1 MKRNEYPQ
9 CIPPMYKSLHYWN
22 VETTLEKFVED
33 NIRIFGKQERSDIE
47 KAFPYPSLH
56 RVIKPSIPF
65 EIEIDE
71 DTHELT
77 YRGYTFVY
85 PEGTTHFKLDL
96 FGFGGVSDNLNN
108 VRNNL
113 PTPLNITRNLL
124 PTNNVDDP
132 ECQWCV
138 YKEERD
144 YGSSFGFFWMYLDKG
159 TRVTDDVFSIEYLKR
174 FNKMTHE
181 PPLRT
186 VMSLLLEH
194 FDDTLIGALLQ
205 DNMELESLFEH
216 KHPITKLIQYFDLN
230 RVYREEEHV
239 GDYEIQNK
247 HKLLSYVINDSE
259 FKDAY
264 RMFTKEGA
272 LTKFNNLVEMF
283 KASKYGEFVKVE
295 QTEIYD
301 CCSIHTDNLVVS
313 FCSPHDEDSRYSSH
327 VSLNGRICFDNL
339 SEFSTWGKNINNP
352 LYFPTNE
359 DDFNIII
366 KHLEFIESDEYV
378 TQLNCE
384 ISDTEFE
391 SWWESK
397 HIDIQHLM
405 DFSQ

>member
-1 MKRNEYPQ
+1 MKRNEYPY

-33 NIRIFGKQERSDIE
+33 NIRIFGKQERSDVE

-65 EIEIDE
+65 EIEIDAN
-71 DTHELT
+71 THELT

-96 FGFGGVSDNLNN
+96 FGFGDANDSLTN

-113 PTPLNITRNLL
+113 PTPLKIEGCTIS
-124 PTNNVDDP
+124 P
-132 ECQWCV
+132 ESQWCV
-138 YKEERD
+138 YKEER
-144 YGSSFGFFWMYLDKG
+144 YSGSSLGCFWVLLEKG
-159 TRVTDDVFSIEYLKR
+159 SRCTDDVYSIEYLQQ

-216 KHPITKLIQYFDLN
+216 KHSIQKLAQYFDLN
-230 RVYREEEHV
+230 RVYREDEQV

-247 HKLLSYVINDSE
+247 HKLLSYVIGDSE

-264 RMFTKEGA
+264 RMFTKECA
-272 LTKFNNLVEMF
+272 LMKFNNLVDMF
-283 KASKYGEFVKVE
+283 KASKYSDFVKVE
-295 QTEIYD
+295 QLEIYD
-301 CCSIHTDNLVVS
+301 CCTIHTDNLVVS
-313 FCSPHDEDSRYSSH
+313 FCSPHDEDSQYASH
-327 VSLNGRICFDNL
+327 ISLNGRIGFDNIN
-339 SEFSTWGKNINNP
+339 EFRTWGKNINAP
-352 LYFPTNE
+352 FKFPNSQAE
-359 DDFNIII
+359 FDIVL
-366 KHLEFIESDEYV
+366 KHLEFIESDDYV
-378 TQLNCE
+378 NQVS
-384 ISDTEFE
+384 SDMLDEEFE
-391 SWWESK
+391 VWWNNK
-397 HIDIQHLM
+397 HDQCKHLM
-405 DFSQ
+405 DFS

>member
-9 CIPPMYKSLHYWN
+9 CISPMYKALHYWN

-33 NIRIFGKQERSDIE
+33 NIRIFGKQERSDVE

-56 RVIKPSIPF
+56 RVSKPSTPF
-65 EIEIDE
+65 EVEVDD

-96 FGFGGVSDNLNN
+96 FGYGNDHDELTN

-113 PTPLNITRNLL
+113 PTPLKIEGDVNS
-124 PTNNVDDP
+124 PGS
-132 ECQWCV
+132 QWCV

-144 YGSSFGFFWMYLDKG
+144 YGSSLGCFWVLLEKG
-159 TRVTDDVFSIEYLKR
+159 SRCTDDVCSIEYLR
-174 FNKMTHE
+174 QFNKMTHE

-186 VMSLLLEH
+186 VMSLLIEY

-205 DNMELESLFEH
+205 DNMELESLFEM
-216 KHPITKLIQYFDLN
+216 KHPIQKLIQYFDLN
-230 RVYREEEHV
+230 RVYRIYREEDI
-239 GDYEIQNK
+239 GYDYEIQNK
-247 HKLLSYVINDSE
+247 HKLLSYVVGDSE

-272 LTKFNNLVEMF
+272 LTKFNNLVDMF

>member
-22 VETTLEKFVED
+22 VETTLDKFVED
-33 NIRIFGKQERSDIE
+33 NIRIFGKQERSDVE

-65 EIEIDE
+65 EIDIDE
-71 DTHELT
+71 DTRELT
-77 YRGYTFVY
+77 YRGYTFGY

-96 FGFGGVSDNLNN
+96 FGFGNSCDSLSN

-113 PTPLNITRNLL
+113 PTPLKIEGD
-124 PTNNVDDP
+124 VSSH
-132 ECQWCV
+132 ESQWCV
-138 YKEERD
+138 YKEELD
-144 YGSSFGFFWMYLDKG
+144 MGSSLGCFWVLLEKG
-159 TRVTDDVFSIEYLKR
+159 SRCTDDVHSIEYLKR
-174 FNKMTHE
+174 FDKMTHE

-216 KHPITKLIQYFDLN
+216 KHSIQKLTQYFDLN
-230 RVYREEEHV
+230 RVYREDEQV
-239 GDYEIQNK
+239 GEYEIQNK
-247 HKLLSYVINDSE
+247 HKLLSYVIGDSD

-295 QTEIYD
+295 QLEIYD
-301 CCSIHTDNLVVS
+301 CCTIHTDNLVVS
-313 FCSPHDEDSRYSSH
+313 FCSPHDEDSRYASH
-327 VSLNGRICFDNL
+327 ISLNGRISFDNIN
-339 SEFSTWGKNINNP
+339 EFRTWGKNINNP

-397 HIDIQHLM
+397 HMDIQHLM

>member
-1 MKRNEYPQ
+1 MKSNEYPH
-9 CIPPMYKSLHYWN
+9 CIPQMYKGLHYWN
-22 VETTLEKFVED
+22 VETTLEKFVEE
-33 NIRIFGKQERSDIE
+33 NIKIFGKQERSDVE

-65 EIEIDE
+65 EVEVDE

-96 FGFGGVSDNLNN
+96 FGFGDANDSLSN

-113 PTPLNITRNLL
+113 PTPLKIEGD
-124 PTNNVDDP
+124 VSSHDS
-132 ECQWCV
+132 QWCA

-144 YGSSFGFFWMYLDKG
+144 YGSSLGCFWVLLEKG
-159 TRVTDDVFSIEYLKR
+159 SRCTDDVFSIEYLKR

-205 DNMELESLFEH
+205 DNMELESLFER
-216 KHPITKLIQYFDLN
+216 KHSIQKLTQYFDLN
-230 RVYREEEHV
+230 RVYREDEQV
-239 GDYEIQNK
+239 GEYEIQNK
-247 HKLLSYVINDSE
+247 HKLLSYVIGDSD
-259 FKDAY
+259 FRDAY

-272 LTKFNNLVEMF
+272 LMKFNNLVDMF
-283 KASKYGEFVKVE
+283 KASKYSDFVKVE
-295 QTEIYD
+295 QLEIYD
-301 CCSIHTDNLVVS
+301 CCTIHTDNLVVS
-313 FCSPHDEDSRYSSH
+313 FCSPHDEDSRYASH
-327 VSLNGRICFDNL
+327 ISLNGRIGFDNIN
-339 SEFSTWGKNINNP
+339 EFRTWGKNINNP

-359 DDFNIII
+359 DDFNTII

-391 SWWESK
+391 SWWESN
-397 HIDIQHLM
+397 HMDTQHLM

>member
-1 MKRNEYPQ
+1 MKRNKYPQ
-9 CIPPMYKSLHYWN
+9 CIPPMYKPLHYWE

-33 NIRIFGKQERSDIE
+33 NIHIFGKQERSDIE

-71 DTHELT
+71 DTCEMT

-85 PEGTTHFKLDL
+85 PENTTHFKLNL
-96 FGFGGVSDNLNN
+96 FGFGGESDNL
-108 VRNNL
+108 VELRNNI
-113 PTPLNITRNLL
+113 PTPLMIEGDVNS
-124 PTNNVDDP
+124 PGS
-132 ECQWCV
+132 QWCV
-138 YKEERD
+138 YKEERHAGD
-144 YGSSFGFFWMYLDKG
+144 SLGCFWVLLEKG
-159 TRVTDDVFSIEYLKR
+159 TRCVDDVYSIEYLQQ

-216 KHPITKLIQYFDLN
+216 KHPIIKLIQYFDLN

-264 RMFTKEGA
+264 RMFTKECA

-283 KASKYGEFVKVE
+283 KASKYSKFVKVE
-295 QTEIYD
+295 QLEIYD
-301 CCSIHTDNLVVS
+301 CCSIHTDNLIVS

-327 VSLNGRICFDNL
+327 ISLNGRIGFDNL
-339 SEFSTWGKNINNP
+339 NEFSTWGKNINNP
-352 LYFPTNE
+352 LHFPTNE
-359 DDFNIII
+359 DDFNMII
-366 KHLEFIESDEYV
+366 KHLEFIESDEYT
-378 TQLNCE
+378 TQLNSE
-384 ISDTEFE
+384 ISDEDFE
-391 SWWESK
+391 VWWESK
-397 HIDIQHLM
+397 HKDIQHLM
-405 DFSQ
+405 DFSR